1 MNGTHPFP
9 FSTEFA
15 SRQWRSIQGTIA
27 RVMRTLEAA
36 DRLTGPWVGAL
47 RSVLLARW
55 AIGIEA
61 QFLECLANATGFG
74 RLLGFVERDRPFK
87 RFETFGNVTAL

>member
-27 RVMRTLEAA
+27 RVIHNLEAA
-36 DRLTGPWVGAL
+36 DSLTGQWVGAP
-47 RSVLLARW
+47 RSVLLAWW

-61 QFLECLANATGFG
+61 QFLERLANTIGFG
-74 RLLGFVERDRPFK
+74 RLLSFVERDRPFK
-87 RFETFGNVTAL
+87 RLETFGNVAAL